1 MGRRDKTNKRE
12 VANALMMVL
21 QFSINMLVPILA
33 CTFIGVYIGDRTGI
47 NWICIPL
54 FFVGA
59 LAGFKNI
66 YRMVKKTIGEDERN
80 KEHDRHAK
88 KNK

>member
-1 MGRRDKTNKRE
+1 MKYHKNVYK
-12 VANALMMVL
+12 ALSL
-21 QFSINMLVPILA
+21 ITQFSINMLVPILA

-47 NWICIPL
+47 KWICIPL

-59 LAGFKNI
+59 LAGFNNI
-66 YRMVKKTIGEDERN
+66 YRMVKKTIGEGERN